1 MTLTEVLSQYTV
13 LIAAL
18 QEIRWTG
25 EGQMKINDYIVYY
38 KGTDYGHHF
47 GTGFAVHKN
56 YESCVREFNPISE
69 RICMIRLRTKP
80 KEICLINIHVPTE
93 NSDGVDKDEFYEEVT
108 RIYDRVLENVIKIV
122 LGDANAKIGKE
133 LMFVPTI
140 GLESVHEE
148 SNDNVICK
156 FRLKLQRASRHF
168 QKTLKFNIEELKD
181 EEKRQKY
188 ITEITGKLNERQEN
202 ERKVNWSTIKKT
214 ILEAAHSTLGEPKKR
229 ENKWFNSDCRKA
241 VKKRSEARQR
251 YLQLKI
257 LLSEEKYEEERRA
270 CKRVMQRE
278 KRNYMN
284 ELLRETEQDRSQGK
298 IRNFFVKIKKYKQFN
313 PNLKVVKD
321 IDYNILIDPIEKVTR
336 WKNYFEELL
345 KIEVP
350 VRPMPAWIDH
360 RTEQEVN
367 DVSMQE
373 VKTAINN
380 LKNWKAPGTDGIPAE
395 LIKYGGEALHQAIY
409 EVCQKIWNEEEL
421 PEERNKA
428 IRLS

>member
-1 MTLTEVLSQYTV
+1 
-13 LIAAL
+13 
-18 QEIRWTG
+18 
-25 EGQMKINDYIVYY
+25 MKINDYIVYY
-38 KGTDYGHHF
+38 KGMDYGHHF

-69 RICMIRLRTKP
+69 RICMTRLRTKP

-108 RIYDRVLENVIKIV
+108 RIYDRVPENVIKIV
-122 LGDANAKIGKE
+122 LGDASVKIGKE

-148 SNDNVICK
+148 SNDNV
-156 FRLKLQRASRHF
+156 
-168 QKTLKFNIEELKD
+168 
-181 EEKRQKY
+181 
-188 ITEITGKLNERQEN
+188 
-202 ERKVNWSTIKKT
+202 NWSTIKKT
-214 ILEAAHSTLGEPKKR
+214 ILEATHSTLGEPKKR

-241 VKKRSEARQR
+241 VQKRSEARHR

-257 LLSEEKYEEERRA
+257 PLSEEKYEEERRA

-284 ELLRETEQDRSQGK
+284 ELLRETEQDRSQGN
-298 IRNFFVKIKKYKQFN
+298 IRNFFVKIKKYKQFY
-313 PNLKVVKD
+313 PNLKAVKD
-321 IDYNILIDPIEKVTR
+321 IDDNILIDPIEKVTR

-345 KIEVP
+345 NSEVP
-350 VRPMPAWIDH
+350 VRPVPAWIDH
-360 RTEQEVN
+360 RAEQEVN

-409 EVCQKIWNEEEL
+409 
-421 PEERNKA
+421 
-428 IRLS
+428 

>member
-1 MTLTEVLSQYTV
+1 
-13 LIAAL
+13 
-18 QEIRWTG
+18 
-25 EGQMKINDYIVYY
+25 MKINDYIVYY

-80 KEICLINIHVPTE
+80 KDICLINIHATTE
-93 NSDGVDKDEFYEEVT
+93 NSDGVDKNEFYEEIT
-108 RIYDRVLENVIKIV
+108 RIYDRVPESVIKIV

-148 SNDNVICK
+148 SNDNGQRIISFAASRSLVVSSTTFPHKEIHKYTWKSPDRRTMNQIDHVLIAKRYRSSITDVRSYRGADCDTDHFLVICK
-156 FRLKLQRASRHF
+156 FRLKLQRASRYF
-168 QKTLKFNIEELKD
+168 QKALKFNIEELKD

-188 ITEITGKLNERQEN
+188 ITEITGKLNERQGN

-251 YLQLKI
+251 YLQLKTP
-257 LLSEEKYEEERRA
+257 LSEEKYEEERRA

-313 PNLKVVKD
+313 PNLKAVKD
-321 IDYNILIDPIEKVTR
+321 IDDNILIDPIEKVTR

-345 KIEVP
+345 NSELP
-350 VRPMPAWIDH
+350 VRPVPAWH
-360 RTEQEVN
+360 R
-367 DVSMQE
+367 S
-373 VKTAINN
+373 
-380 LKNWKAPGTDGIPAE
+380 
-395 LIKYGGEALHQAIY
+395 
-409 EVCQKIWNEEEL
+409 
-421 PEERNKA
+421 
-428 IRLS
+428 